1 MMLFLLAL
9 TGSWAVFNLV
19 LIATWRR
26 MPRFRVPPTD
36 VPQTRLTVIV
46 PVRNEA
52 ANIGYL
58 LEDLTFQTY
67 PHELIEVIVANDGST
82 DDTEARVRDWA
93 EYAPYRL
100 RLLRLADEPT
110 SSPKKRAI
118 TQAIRIATGE
128 LILTTDGDCRVGPDW
143 LRTVEAYYRQ
153 TGAVLLSS
161 PVTFSDDGTVFG
173 RMQIVEFASLI
184 GSGAVSMALNRPSM
198 CNGANLAY
206 RRAAFHEVGGFA
218 GNEHLASG
226 DDEFLMHKI
235 AARYPGQVRF
245 LKSSA
250 AVVTTAPH
258 ESLRGFTQQR
268 RRWAS
273 KWRHY
278 RDWRVAALAVYV
290 FAVHAAVVV
299 SYGLRAAGYLSW
311 GEFATLLA
319 LKFVPEFFFLTR
331 VLGFLGHRRKI
342 GWIPVVQ
349 LVYPVYV
356 TFFGLLAQGKGYRWK
371 GRELA

>member
-1 MMLFLLAL
+1 MNLLLL
-9 TGSWAVFNLV
+9 TLAGTWAVFNLV
-19 LIATWRR
+19 LIGTWRR
-26 MPRFRVPPTD
+26 MPRFRVPPGD
-36 VPQTRLTVIV
+36 QPGTRLTVII
-46 PVRNEA
+46 PVRNEGLR
-52 ANIGYL
+52 IGNL

-67 PHELIEVIVANDGST
+67 PYDRFEVIVANDGST
-82 DDTEARVRDWA
+82 DDTEARVQEWA
-93 EYAPYRL
+93 EYAPFPI

-118 TQAIRIATGE
+118 TQAIRVAKGE

-143 LRTVEAYYRQ
+143 LRTVEAFYRK
-153 TGAVLLSS
+153 TNAPLISS
-161 PVTFSDDGTVFG
+161 PVTFSDDGTAFG
-173 RMQIVEFASLI
+173 RMQVVEFASLI

-206 RRAAFHEVGGFA
+206 RRAAFLEVGGFA

-235 AARYPGQVRF
+235 AARYPGEVRF
-245 LKSSA
+245 LKSPA
-250 AVVTTAPH
+250 ALVTTAPH

-290 FAVHAAVVV
+290 FLVHAGVLLG
-299 SYGLRAAGYLSW
+299 YGLRIAGVLNW
-311 GEFATLLA
+311 GEFAGLLA

-331 VLGFLGHRRKI
+331 VLGFLGHRSKI

-349 LVYPVYV
+349 VVYPFYV

-371 GRELA
+371 GRELE

>member
-1 MMLFLLAL
+1 MTIFLLLLAG
-9 TGSWAVFNLV
+9 TWAVFNLV
-19 LIATWRR
+19 LIGTWRR
-26 MPRFRVPPTD
+26 MRPFRVPPDD
-36 VPQTRLTVIV
+36 VPGTRLTVII

-52 ANIGYL
+52 EHIGNL

-67 PHELIEVIVANDGST
+67 PYDRFEVIVANDAST
-82 DDTEARVRDWA
+82 DATEARVQEWA
-93 EYAPYRL
+93 EYAPFPI

-118 TQAIRIATGE
+118 TQAIRVATGE

-143 LRTVEAYYRQ
+143 LRTVEAFYRK
-153 TGAVLLSS
+153 TGAPLVSS

-173 RMQIVEFASLI
+173 RMQLVEFASLI
-184 GSGAVSMALNRPSM
+184 GSGAASMALGRPSM

-206 RRAAFHEVGGFA
+206 RRAVFHEVGGFA

-235 AARYPGQVRF
+235 AARYPGEVQF
-245 LKSSA
+245 LKSPA

-258 ESLRGFTQQR
+258 DSLRGFTQQR

-290 FAVHAAVVV
+290 FLVHAAVVAG
-299 SYGLRAAGYLSW
+299 YGLRVAGVLSW
-311 GEFATLLA
+311 GEFGALLA

-342 GWIPVVQ
+342 GWIPLVQ
-349 LVYPVYV
+349 LVYPFYV

-371 GRELA
+371 GRQLE